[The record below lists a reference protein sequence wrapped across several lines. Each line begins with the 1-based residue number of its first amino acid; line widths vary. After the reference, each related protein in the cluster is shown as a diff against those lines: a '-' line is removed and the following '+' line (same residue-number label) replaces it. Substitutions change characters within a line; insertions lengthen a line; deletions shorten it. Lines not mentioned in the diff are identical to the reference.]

1 MDLRLVRNC
10 AIVCSLATLALEC
23 SSVHAGGTPLTTV
36 RIVASTEGLRMPVG
50 LTAPV
55 GDTERVFV
63 IEKRG
68 RIRVIE
74 NGVLLATPFMDIDVI
89 VGGGTNSNDERG
101 LLGLAFHPNYF
112 ENGFFY
118 VNYTN
123 NSLDTTISRFS
134 VTANP
139 NIGDNHTG
147 VILMVIDQ
155 PEPNHNGGWIAF
167 GPNDGYLYIGMGDG
181 GGANDQHGAI
191 GNAQDIT
198 NNLLGKM
205 LRIDVDGND
214 FPGDP
219 DRNYAIPPDNPFVGV
234 TGDDEIWAYGL
245 RNPWRN
251 SFDPANGDLYIADVG
266 QNLREEVDY
275 QRGNGS
281 GGENY
286 GWRCMEGFGCTGLS
300 GCICNDA
307 SLTLPIH
314 QYTHGGAPFRCSISG
329 GEVYR
334 GCASP
339 DLQGTYFFGDFCSEQ
354 IWSFRVVGGGTTE
367 FQDRT
372 AELDPPG
379 AQSIDFITSFGRDGL
394 GEIYICDQG
403 SSTTNGEIFKIV
415 AADGSNECPTCPAD
429 LDDDGEVGASD
440 LAMLLGAWGP
450 NPGHPADFNDDGTV
464 DAADLAFLLGAWGAC
479 S

>member
-1 MDLRLVRNC
+1 MDLRLARNC
-10 AIVCSLATLALEC
+10 AIVCSLATVALEC
-23 SSVHAGGTPLTTV
+23 SSVQAGGTPLTTV
-36 RIVASTEGLRMPVG
+36 RIATGLQRPIG

-89 VGGGTNSNDERG
+89 VGGGTSNNDERG

-147 VILMVIDQ
+147 AILMVIDQ
-155 PEPNHNGGWIAF
+155 PEINHNGGWIAF

-181 GGANDQHGAI
+181 GGSGDQHPFPGNGQNLNNCLGA
-191 GNAQDIT
+191 
-198 NNLLGKM
+198 M
-205 LRIDVDGND
+205 LRIDVDG
-214 FPGDP
+214 GDP
-219 DRNYAIPPDNPFVGV
+219 YAIPPDNPFADGP
-234 TGDDEIWAYGL
+234 GGACDEIWAYGL

-266 QNLREEVDY
+266 QGAREEVDY
-275 QRGNGS
+275 QRGGS
-281 GGENY
+281 KGGENY
-286 GWRCMEGFGCTGLS
+286 GWRCMEGTLCTGLS
-300 GCICNDA
+300 GCTCNDP

-314 QYTHGGAPFRCSISG
+314 QYTHGGSPFRCSISG

-334 GCASP
+334 GCAIP

-354 IWSFRVVGGGTTE
+354 IWSFRVVGGSPTE
-367 FQDRT
+367 FQERT

-379 AQSIDFITSFGRDGL
+379 AQSIDFITSFGRGGL

-403 SSTTNGEIFKIV
+403 SSSANGEIFKIV
-415 AADGSNECPTCPAD
+415 AADGTNECEKPCPAD
-429 LDDDGEVGASD
+429 FDDDGTVGASD
-440 LAMLLGAWGP
+440 LAILLGAWGP
-450 NPGHPADFNDDGTV
+450 NPGHPADFDDDGDV
-464 DAADLAFLLGAWGAC
+464 DAADLAQLLGTWGPC
-479 S
+479 L